1 LCPKEEFAQR
11 FPCLKPGLQRAL
23 MINAS
28 IIPLQT
34 ILVSSSYVALSYL
47 LLTEAS
53 EAPQLNTKTL
63 EGICRSLANVCCST
77 GISNDAMR
85 LRIAAKAQARTC
97 HTLLVHILDA
107 VKAVIKVESAQPTAN
122 FSDLHLT
129 RSMFR
134 STNDAVR
141 AVCETL
147 V

>member
-34 ILVSSSYVALSYL
+34 VLVSSSYVALSNQ

-53 EAPQLNTKTL
+53 EAPQLDTKTL

-77 GISNDAMR
+77 
-85 LRIAAKAQARTC
+85 
-97 HTLLVHILDA
+97 
-107 VKAVIKVESAQPTAN
+107 VKV
-122 FSDLHLT
+122 
-129 RSMFR
+129 
-134 STNDAVR
+134 
-141 AVCETL
+141 
-147 V
+147 